1 MLKQKQKRVA
11 HFVRKLLPSSTS
23 FIRNQIMNHIKYAAC
38 VIYKEY
44 IECDFSREIIR
55 CFPSFYCDVNKNGIK
70 EKYSKFLYN
79 NFRILTGSDK
89 RNILAFVHANKVDI
103 LHFHYGTDA
112 GVFLSIAK
120 RLNVPSV
127 VSFYGYDCSSFPH
140 RYFGYGKRYLQTVFK
155 YTDYCLAMSD
165 DMKSDLLKIGCP
177 ENKIIVHYCG
187 SDLQSFCY
195 NRKYE
200 AKDNINFLILAS
212 LVHKKGH
219 LFLLQ
224 AFKKAL
230 KLTNKLLKLRIV
242 GEGDLEYDLRKFV
255 KKNNLLENVC
265 FVGSLK
271 HLSKEYLQEFYQ
283 ADVFIHPSITSQNKD
298 KEGIPSAIVE
308 AMAMQ
313 LPVISTFHAGIP
325 YIIHHGQNGYL
336 VNEWDIN
343 RLAEYICIFAED
355 VELRKKI
362 GKRAQKY
369 AFEKLDLKCK
379 ERELESIYD
388 YVIENHNKRSKIK
401 PKVFSR
407 NFII

>member
-1 MLKQKQKRVA
+1 MLKQKQKQVA
-11 HFVRKLLPSSTS
+11 HFVRKLLPAFTS
-23 FIRNQIMNHIKYAAC
+23 FIRNQIMNHIRYGVC
-38 VIYKEY
+38 IVYKDF
-44 IECDFSREIIR
+44 IESDFAREIKG
-55 CFPSFYCDVNKNGIK
+55 CFPCFYCDENKKGIH
-70 EKYSKFLYN
+70 EKYSKFLYI
-79 NFRILTGSDK
+79 NFRRLTGGDK
-89 RNILAFVHANKVDI
+89 RNILAFILDNKVDI

-112 GVFLSIAK
+112 GVFLDIAK
-120 RLNVPSV
+120 LLNVPSV

-140 RYFGYGKRYLQTVFK
+140 WYFGYGRHYLQNVFN

-177 ENKIIVHYCG
+177 ENKIIVHYYG

-200 AKDNINFLILAS
+200 VKNNITFLILAS
-212 LVHKKGH
+212 LVPQKGH
-219 LFLLQ
+219 LFLFQ
-224 AFKKAL
+224 AFKKAM
-230 KLTNKLLKLRIV
+230 KMTNKKLHLRVVGKGYLESDLK
-242 GEGDLEYDLRKFV
+242 KFV
-255 KKNNLLENVC
+255 KKNNLRENIC

-271 HLSKEYLQEFYQ
+271 HLSKEFLQEFYQ

-298 KEGIPSAIVE
+298 KEGIPGAIVE
-308 AMAMQ
+308 AMATG

-343 RLAEYICIFAED
+343 RLAEYICKFAED
-355 VELRKKI
+355 VELSKKI

-388 YVIENHNKRSKIK
+388 YVIENHNKKSKIK